1 MYIQS
6 GGLGSRKGADI
17 TIVCF
22 EDSFSSS
29 LGGTPY
35 FLASLS
41 IFSPSPGNHWSFSP
55 SLWIRP
61 PEHSVWMESYCMWPL
76 MTGSSHLA
84 LFSGFH
90 PCCTGIST
98 PFPFL
103 TEWHSAMDK
112 APLSI
117 HSSVNRHWVCFH
129 FLNYAA
135 VNNCGLGIVWT
146 CVYSSRI
153 CS

>member
-1 MYIQS
+1 MEWCGHQHCLLW
-6 GGLGSRKGADI
+6 GQFFVI
-17 TIVCF
+17 TGRNPLL
-22 EDSFSSS
+22 SSIT
-29 LGGTPY
+29 LHLHPQP
-35 FLASLS
+35 LATTDLFFCLYEFAS
-41 IFSPSPGNHWSFSP
+41 
-55 SLWIRP
+55 
-61 PEHSVWMESYCMWPL
+61 PEHFIWVESYCMWPL
-76 MTGSSHLA
+76 MTGSFHLA

-103 TEWHSAMDK
+103 IEWHSVMNE

-117 HSSVNRHWVCFH
+117 HAPVNIHRVCFH
-129 FLNYAA
+129 FLNNA
-135 VNNCGLGIVWT
+135 VVNSCELGIVWT